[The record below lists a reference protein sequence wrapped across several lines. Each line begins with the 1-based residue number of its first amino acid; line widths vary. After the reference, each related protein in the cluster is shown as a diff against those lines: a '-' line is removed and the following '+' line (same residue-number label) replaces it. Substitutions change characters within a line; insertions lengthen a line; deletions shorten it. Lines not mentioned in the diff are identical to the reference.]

1 MLRTIIWYIAV
12 AGTFVLTLPLWLVAK
27 LSPAKDKRHFV
38 AKEIAIMKPIV
49 LGTSGVTLSVEGGEN
64 MPDKPALYIANHQGL
79 FDIVITLGGLGK
91 PLAFLA
97 KKESETVPIA
107 SSWMKMLGCV
117 FIDRN
122 NPRESLKAIQEC
134 EERLKDGY
142 SMIIFPE
149 GTRSRKHEMGEFKSG
164 SMRCAIKAGVPIVPC
179 VIDGSYKAWEE
190 YHRIR
195 PCEIKI
201 RVLPPVETKG
211 LEKERTKH
219 IADEVEQM
227 IREALG

>member
-1 MLRTIIWYIAV
+1 M
-12 AGTFVLTLPLWLVAK
+12 LTLPLWLVGK
-27 LSPAKDKRHFV
+27 LSPAKDKRPFV
-38 AKEIAIMKPIV
+38 EKEIVCMKPV
-49 LGTSGVTLSVEGGEN
+49 CLGLSGVTLAVEGAEN
-64 MPDKPALYIANHQGL
+64 MPDETALYIANHQGL
-79 FDIVITLGGLGK
+79 FDIVITLGGLGR

-117 FIDRN
+117 FIDRSH
-122 NPRESLKAIQEC
+122 PREALKAIQEC
-134 EERLKDGY
+134 EERLKAGY

-149 GTRSRKHEMGEFKSG
+149 GTRSRRHEMGEFKPG
-164 SMRCAIKAGVPIVPC
+164 AMRCAIKAGVPIVPC

-190 YHRIR
+190 YHQIR

-201 RVLPPVETKG
+201 KVLPPIETKG

-227 IREALG
+227 IRENLG